1 MSDEEEEQYLVA
13 RRKPVAI
20 FNDIKQIH
28 DRFKEYQPVG
38 LNTRTNSR
46 SRTDQSSFLPTLSNL

>member
-20 FNDIKQIH
+20 FKDIKQIH
-28 DRFKEYQPVG
+28 DRFKEYHNQ
-38 LNTRTNSR
+38 LARARFSA
-46 SRTDQSSFLPTLSNL
+46 